1 MTAAW
6 TGGWSQVD
14 LRHLDRAAAVALSV
28 ADDASMPEVLYQ
40 GWYAAPQEPSEQ
52 LPAWSAP
59 LDSVLRTA
67 HVGARSWSGPWPVV
81 GNGVAGVAVVQAAGS
96 RRAAARGD
104 YLTEGPGAGLAPR
117 AGSRVLVTRRRGGYA
132 YDGWWRTWSDDWR
145 PADSPPELSRIYLA
159 PSLHRLAH
167 LVAAVTG
174 VLAGCEHA
182 WSLKVG
188 ADPATLARADGA
200 VLYLP
205 DEAIAE
211 TAPRIVSACRHL
223 VRAATPPCTRPL
235 APGIAWAED
244 PGTGDSFGE
253 VIARLVA
260 RAWRKRSAEQT
271 LADAAGRVFRSAGL
285 DPSAPHLRGPLAE
298 ALR

>member
-1 MTAAW
+1 MTASW
-6 TGGWSQVD
+6 TGGWSQAD
-14 LRHLDRAAAVALSV
+14 LHHLDRAARVALAV
-28 ADDASMPEVLYQ
+28 ADDSSLPEALYQ
-40 GWYAAPQEPSEQ
+40 SWYAAPQEPCEQ

-59 LDSVLRTA
+59 LDSVLRAA
-67 HVGARSWSGPWPVV
+67 HADARSWSGPWPVV
-81 GNGVAGVAVVQAAGS
+81 ANGVAGVAVVEQAGS
-96 RRAAARGD
+96 RRASARGD
-104 YLTEGPGAGLAPR
+104 YLTDGPGAGLAPT
-117 AGSRVLVTRRRGGYA
+117 AGSRVLVTLRRGGYA

-145 PADSPPELSRIYLA
+145 PAESPPGLSRIYLA

-167 LVAAVTG
+167 LVAAVTR
-174 VLAGCEHA
+174 VLTDCGHP

-188 ADPATLARADGA
+188 ADPATLARADGV

-205 DEAIAE
+205 DEAVTE
-211 TAPRIVSACRHL
+211 SAPRVVGACRRL

-253 VIARLVA
+253 VITRLVA
-260 RAWRKRSAEQT
+260 RAWQMRSAEQT
-271 LADAAGRVFRSAGL
+271 LAQAAGVVFWSSGL
-285 DPSAPHLRGPLAE
+285 DPSAPHLRGPSPE